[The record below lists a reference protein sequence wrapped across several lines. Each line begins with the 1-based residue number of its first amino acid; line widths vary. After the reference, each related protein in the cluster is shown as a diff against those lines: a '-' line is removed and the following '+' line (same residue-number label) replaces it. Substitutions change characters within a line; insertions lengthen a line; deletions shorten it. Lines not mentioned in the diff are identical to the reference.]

1 MMGTFAVILFIVL
14 TLVLMVYMLIKEK
27 HISSRVPWWLRGVAV
42 CVAAASLAGLAFPIH
57 YQRAVTIDSVPKIHV
72 LTRGVD
78 EKLVDRLISLPD
90 CYTTDIVLAKKRGIP
105 FIEDWSS
112 WLATHRN
119 AHFSIYGF
127 GVSPEQLRSLDRNR
141 GDYQGAP
148 PPRGLVFADWD
159 QEINRGSYCFLRGIY
174 RPVGD
179 GETKLYLMS
188 AGQPVDST
196 TLQAGKENRFEL
208 NYLPKQE
215 GKTVLHIAVVEGG
228 DTLQYEKVAL
238 MVQPPRAYA
247 VSLLGASPSAEYKF
261 LYNWLLANHY
271 QVSYRARISK
281 EKFLYVG
288 TGPATG
294 NRSSNLIQE
303 LKSTDLLFIDEAE
316 WVQLT
321 NAEQQGIERALAKG
335 MGIILMGDE
344 GSPRSK
350 LGRLFR
356 WKGSKKGRQQMVSV
370 RFRGEESFALDLL
383 VSDLVSLVEDEQVRP
398 LIYADGNLAA
408 ATRLQGAGHITALS
422 LNNSYNWWLQGKG
435 KDYAKFWSKLLSLT
449 LPDKKE
455 PLAYVQSPRLP
466 IPYQWTKLVLKDLKQ
481 HTVMKGASWRVSA
494 LSDPWIPTNQSF
506 SFWPEESGW
515 NKVLIEKDTIA
526 IYAYDE
532 TDWRPLRDEERMT
545 VNKNYFLTA
554 EPDSVAG
561 MRVIEG
567 VEVPKWIFCLLFFV
581 SAGVLWCA
589 WRDYN

>member
-1 MMGTFAVILFIVL
+1 MMGTFAAILFIVL
-14 TLVLMVYMLIKEK
+14 TLVLMVYMLIKET

-57 YQRAVTIDSVPKIHV
+57 YQRAVTIDSVPHIHV
-72 LTRGVD
+72 LTRGVK
-78 EKLVDRLISLPD
+78 ERQVDTLMRLPD
-90 CYTTDIVLAKKRGIP
+90 CYTTDTALAKKRGIP

-112 WLATHRN
+112 WLATHRH

-141 GDYQGAP
+141 GDYQGA

-179 GETKLYLMS
+179 GETKLYLIS
-188 AGQPVDST
+188 AGQSVDSI
-196 TLQAGKENRFEL
+196 TLQAGKESRFAL

-215 GKTVLHIAVVEGG
+215 GKTVLHIAVVEEG

-271 QVSYRARISK
+271 QVYYRARISK
-281 EKFLYVG
+281 EKFLYAG
-288 TGPATG
+288 TSPATV
-294 NRSSNLIQE
+294 NHSSNLIQQ

-321 NAEQQGIERALAKG
+321 NAEQQEIERALVKG
-335 MGIILMGDE
+335 MGIILMGGE
-344 GSPRSK
+344 GIPRSK
-350 LGRLFR
+350 AGRLFR
-356 WKGSKKGRQQMVSV
+356 WKRLNREGQQKVSV

-383 VSDLVSLVEDEQVRP
+383 VSDLVSLVEDEHIRP
-398 LIYADGNLAA
+398 LIYAGGNLVA
-408 ATRLQGAGHITALS
+408 ATQPHSAGHITALS
-422 LNNSYNWWLQGKG
+422 LNNTYNWWLQGKE
-435 KDYAKFWSKLLSLT
+435 KDYAKFWSKLLSMT

-455 PLAYVQSPRLP
+455 SLVYTQSPRLQT
-466 IPYQWTKLVLKDLKQ
+466 PYQWTKLVLKDLKQ

-515 NKVLIEKDTIA
+515 NKVLIEKDTMA

-532 TDWRPLRDEERMT
+532 TDWRPLRDEARMV

-554 EPDSVAG
+554 ESDSVTG
-561 MRVIEG
+561 TSVIEE

-581 SAGVLWCA
+581 SVGILWYA